1 MADMGKKQQGLT
13 LIELMVTLA
22 VAIIL
27 VTVGMPL
34 FTGMVANNR
43 ATTQTN
49 ALVSAIKLAR
59 SEAVKRGTN
68 VSIAAVSSDWAN
80 GWTVFVDANSDGNV
94 DAGEGLRS
102 WEAINGAAVGG
113 VAGTAVV
120 NFGRNGASNAN
131 YNFDLTRLDGSGP
144 LSRCITIP
152 LSGQVRIKKQKTGV
166 AWSCP

>member
-1 MADMGKKQQGLT
+1 MADMGRKQQGLT

-27 VTVGMPL
+27 ITVGMPM
-34 FTGMVANNR
+34 FTGVVANNR

-49 ALVSAIKLAR
+49 ALVSAVKLAR
-59 SEAVKRGTN
+59 SEAVKRGAN
-68 VSIAAVSSDWAN
+68 VSIAATSSDWAN

-94 DAGEGLRS
+94 DVGEGLRS
-102 WEAINGAAVGG
+102 WDELTGADVGG

-120 NFGRNGASNAN
+120 IFGRNGASNAN
-131 YNFDLTRLDGSGP
+131 YNFDLTRSDGSGP
-144 LSRCITIP
+144 LSRCITIS
-152 LSGQVRIKKQKTGV
+152 LSGQVRMKKQKAGE